1 MSNICYVWIGKY
13 SEEMHCSECQIYLTL
28 ANMKRITLLFM
39 IWILFDIWRNQRF
52 ETAGD
57 HECAKSFKH
66 SYKSALGGSVWG
78 TKVFVTG
85 CNASLLSWNLSECR
99 HFQSISNTEL
109 DSEVHRSCG
118 GGDLRDMV
126 VVSETRDLYRFQCWT
141 RTHNDHSPSV
151 NVSIRKKK
159 K

>member
-1 MSNICYVWIGKY
+1 MSNISYIWILKY

-39 IWILFDIWRNQRF
+39 IWILFYIWRNQRF

-66 SYKSALGGSVWG
+66 SYKRAFGGSVWG

-99 HFQSISNTEL
+99 HFQSISNTGL
-109 DSEVHRSCG
+109 DSCSQKLWRWRLTWHGCCFRNQ
-118 GGDLRDMV
+118 RPI
-126 VVSETRDLYRFQCWT
+126 QI
-141 RTHNDHSPSV
+141 SV
-151 NVSIRKKK
+151 LNKYSQRPLS
-159 K
+159 